1 VIWPGTFTQPTRIF
15 TGSADA
21 AAANVI
27 SPARTAA
34 AARVHI
40 IKRMLGF
47 LEYLEAGR
55 EDELALSIQ
64 QYFLASH
71 VSKLPAND
79 AR

>member
-1 VIWPGTFTQPTRIF
+1 MLGFLEY
-15 TGSADA
+15 
-21 AAANVI
+21 
-27 SPARTAA
+27 
-34 AARVHI
+34 RVHI